1 MNILAARSDVF
12 RAIIVNNMMERRTK
26 RVDVQDVNPK
36 VVSEMLNFI
45 YTGIRITNED
55 VLKEKAA
62 ELLGAA
68 NRYQLELLKSICE
81 DKLCS
86 SLNISNSIDYLIFG
100 DMYKASKLRRIA
112 LQMVTSNMA
121 PRSTKTS
128 SRITQSLCWK
138 FLVPWLR

>member
-1 MNILAARSDVF
+1 MGNVPL
-12 RAIIVNNMMERRTK
+12 MERRTK
-26 RVDVQDVNPK
+26 GVDVQDVNPK
-36 VVSEMLNFI
+36 VVNEMLNFI

-68 NRYQLELLKSICE
+68 NRYQLELLKSICD

-112 LQMVTSNMA
+112 LWMVTSNMA
-121 PRSTKTS
+121 T
-128 SRITQSLCWK
+128 
-138 FLVPWLR
+138 

>member
-1 MNILAARSDVF
+1 MFL
-12 RAIIVNNMMERRTK
+12 NNMMERRTK

-112 LQMVTSNMA
+112 LRMVTSNMA
-121 PRSTKTS
+121 TLVSTKEY
-128 SRITQSLCWK
+128 K
-138 FLVPWLR
+138 DLVKNNPVLVLEIPGAMVEVMTNN